1 MSHPLFSNDYR
12 KSVVRKS
19 VVTTKHPR
27 NPEQKT
33 GLVEFGRV

>member
-1 MSHPLFSNDYR
+1 MSHPLFSNDY
-12 KSVVRKS
+12 RKS

-33 GLVEFGRV
+33 ALVEFGRV